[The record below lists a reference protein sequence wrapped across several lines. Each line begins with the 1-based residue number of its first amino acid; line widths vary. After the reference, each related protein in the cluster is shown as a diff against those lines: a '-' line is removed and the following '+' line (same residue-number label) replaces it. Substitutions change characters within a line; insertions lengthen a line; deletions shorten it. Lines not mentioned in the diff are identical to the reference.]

1 MEAHAS
7 FGGLDLWVWLVAVLV
22 LGYLLIL
29 ANQKPTDVNE
39 KPQNKKP
46 NGSQLGEMD
55 DRYVEFFDEE
65 DELIEEFLIIDLLDE
80 EEEEYDE

>member
-1 MEAHAS
+1 M
-7 FGGLDLWVWLVAVLV
+7 WVWLAAGLI

-29 ANQKPTDVNE
+29 ANQKPTDVKE
-39 KPQNKKP
+39 KPQNKKT
-46 NGSQLGEMD
+46 NGSQLGEIN

>member
-1 MEAHAS
+1 MEARVS
-7 FGGLDLWVWLVAVLV
+7 FGGLDLWVWLVAGLILV
-22 LGYLLIL
+22 YLLIL

-39 KPQNKKP
+39 KPQNKKT

-65 DELIEEFLIIDLLDE
+65 DELLEAFLILDLLDE
-80 EEEEYDE
+80 EEYEG